1 MLSLKDL
8 FHNQNVRKFV
18 SLLSTDVLV
27 RGANFLLIPIFL
39 YLMPMEEFGVYGY
52 LYNFAITC
60 SLIMNL
66 GYHSALPKMYSETK
80 ENKVANSSMLFT
92 LSTTLFG
99 FVASLFLIFYLTD
112 LDYAFFNIVNR
123 NQNTLFD
130 YKGYRPYLFIAL
142 SSMIFSNFL
151 TYYFISAKKIRSI
164 QSFNLIRLF
173 ICNLTVI
180 IVLYLSKDSDTALI
194 RLSVTYVIEL
204 ALCFIFSRQIIKEF
218 ICKYSIPFIKKA
230 LKIGLPICF
239 VALINAFIN
248 FGDKQFVMMY
258 CGSQAMGGYNLAT
271 MLATI
276 PLIVFQSFNFIW
288 LPDFL
293 DEKNLITLN
302 RKTNKNSKIIVL
314 LLLFISLVVWT
325 GTYILIEFGV
335 FPAEYRVILA
345 YLPILLLA
353 QIFAAMILFYF
364 NFFTYFEKTYVP
376 MIISILSAIPS
387 VFLYNYC
394 GQAYGV
400 IGIASI
406 LAVLNLIVL
415 TTYIGFA
422 KYYLRKRIRQVR

>member
-1 MLSLKDL
+1 MLNLKEL

-142 SSMIFSNFL
+142 TSMIFSNFL

-180 IVLYLSKDSDTALI
+180 LVLYFSKDSDTALI

-204 ALCFIFSRQIIKEF
+204 ALCLIFSRQIIKEF

-239 VALINAFIN
+239 VALINSFIN

-335 FPAEYRVILA
+335 FPAEY
-345 YLPILLLA
+345 
-353 QIFAAMILFYF
+353 
-364 NFFTYFEKTYVP
+364 
-376 MIISILSAIPS
+376 
-387 VFLYNYC
+387 
-394 GQAYGV
+394 
-400 IGIASI
+400 
-406 LAVLNLIVL
+406 
-415 TTYIGFA
+415 
-422 KYYLRKRIRQVR
+422 

>member
-1 MLSLKDL
+1 MLNLKDL

-142 SSMIFSNFL
+142 TSMIFSNFL
-151 TYYFISAKKIRSI
+151 TYYFISSKKIRSI

-239 VALINAFIN
+239 VALINSFIN

-314 LLLFISLVVWT
+314 LLLFISLVVWI

-387 VFLYNYC
+387 VFLYNYW

-400 IGIASI
+400 LGIASI
-406 LAVLNLIVL
+406 LAILNLLVL

>member
-1 MLSLKDL
+1 MLNLKDL

-151 TYYFISAKKIRSI
+151 TYYFISSKKIRSI

-180 IVLYLSKDSDTALI
+180 IVLYLSKDSETALI

-314 LLLFISLVVWT
+314 LLLFISLVVWI

-406 LAVLNLIVL
+406 LAILNLIVL

>member
-1 MLSLKDL
+1 MVLPPVGISL
-8 FHNQNVRKFV
+8 RAV
-18 SLLSTDVLV
+18 S
-27 RGANFLLIPIFL
+27 
-39 YLMPMEEFGVYGY
+39 
-52 LYNFAITC
+52 
-60 SLIMNL
+60 
-66 GYHSALPKMYSETK
+66 
-80 ENKVANSSMLFT
+80 
-92 LSTTLFG
+92 
-99 FVASLFLIFYLTD
+99 
-112 LDYAFFNIVNR
+112 
-123 NQNTLFD
+123 
-130 YKGYRPYLFIAL
+130 
-142 SSMIFSNFL
+142 
-151 TYYFISAKKIRSI
+151 
-164 QSFNLIRLF
+164 
-173 ICNLTVI
+173 TVI
-180 IVLYLSKDSDTALI
+180 LVLYFSKDSDTALI

-204 ALCFIFSRQIIKEF
+204 ALCCIFSRQIIKEF

-239 VALINAFIN
+239 VALINSFIN

-293 DEKNLITLN
+293 DEKNLISLN
-302 RKTNKNSKIIVL
+302 QKTNKNSKIIVL
-314 LLLFISLVVWT
+314 LLLFISLVVWI
-325 GTYILIEFGV
+325 GTYGLIEFGV
-335 FPAEYRVILA
+335 FPADYGVILA

-406 LAVLNLIVL
+406 LAILNLIVL